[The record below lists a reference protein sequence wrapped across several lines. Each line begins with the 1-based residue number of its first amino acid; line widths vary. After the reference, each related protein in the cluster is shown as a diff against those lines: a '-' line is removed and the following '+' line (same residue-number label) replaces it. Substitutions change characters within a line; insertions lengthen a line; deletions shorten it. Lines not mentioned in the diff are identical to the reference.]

1 MADQQKMVY
10 SVVEEMR
17 SALNIAAE
25 DLSEISEAMKRVAQM
40 IGNGALLG
48 MGGDEFVDSL
58 NGKFAPAIERLAD
71 RLRDESNYV
80 QGEID
85 DMREAEQRSRGLF
98 N

>member
-10 SVVEEMR
+10 AVVEEMQ
-17 SALNIAAE
+17 STLNIAAE
-25 DLSEISEAMKRVAQM
+25 DLSEVAEAMKRVAQM

-48 MGGDEFVDSL
+48 MGGDSFVDAL
-58 NGKFAPAIERLAD
+58 NGKFAPAIERLAE
-71 RLRDESNYV
+71 RLRDEGNYV
-80 QGEID
+80 QREID